1 MSFVAHR
8 SLKETYRKAVRGEG
22 IYVFDADGNKYL
34 DGSSGAG
41 VSCLGHSNERVISA
55 IKEQAE
61 KLCFA
66 SSVFYTNDPSEE
78 LAAVLAKDAP
88 GDLKYATFGC
98 GGSEQVEGA
107 LKIARQF
114 HVDRGEPSRTI
125 MIARKQSYHGMTLGT
140 LNVGGHIGRRQLY
153 TPMFAPTHLI
163 APHYAYRERREGETA
178 AAYSLRVANEL
189 ETKIL
194 ELGQENVAAFI
205 AEPVVGATNGCVAAD
220 DVYFK
225 RIREICDQY
234 GVLLILDEVFC
245 GMGRTG
251 TRHACEQDGVL
262 PDLLVMAKGLGGG
275 YQPISALL
283 ISEKI
288 INAIMDGRGYIANG
302 HTYMNHPLNC
312 AAGLAVQ
319 QEIADRDLIANVAKQ
334 GAYLRARLEETFG
347 QHAHVGDIR
356 GRGLM
361 QALEFVVDRETKEPF
376 PAEKQL
382 WAKLQKTAMTHGL
395 MCYPNGGTIDGI
407 KGDHVILAP
416 PYIISEAQV
425 DEMVEKLEKSV
436 AQTINQL

>member
-1 MSFVAHR
+1 MTNVAHR
-8 SLKETYRKAVRGEG
+8 SLKDVYRKAVRGDG
-22 IYVFDADGNKYL
+22 IYVYDAEGNKYL

-41 VSCLGHSNERVISA
+41 VSCLGHSNARVIDA
-55 IKEQAE
+55 IREQAS

-88 GDLKYATFGC
+88 GDLTFATFGC

-107 LKIARQF
+107 LKIARQY
-114 HVDRGEPSRTI
+114 HVDRDEPSRSI
-125 MIARKQSYHGMTLGT
+125 MIARRQSYHGMTLGT
-140 LNVGGHIGRRQLY
+140 LNVGGHVGRRQLY
-153 TPMFAPTHLI
+153 NPMFAPTHLI
-163 APHYAYRERREGETA
+163 APHYAYRERHADETPE
-178 AAYSLRVANEL
+178 AYSLRVANEL
-189 ETKIL
+189 EAKIL

-220 DVYFK
+220 EVYFK

-234 GVLLILDEVFC
+234 HVLLILDEVFC

-251 TRHACEQDGVL
+251 TRHACEQDGVV

-283 ISEKI
+283 ISEKVI
-288 INAIMDGRGYIANG
+288 DVIKGGRGYIANG

-319 QEIADRDLIANVAKQ
+319 QEISDRDLIANVRKQ
-334 GAYLRARLEETFG
+334 GAYLQSRLEDSFS
-347 QHAHVGDIR
+347 QHPHVGDIR

-361 QALEFVVDRETKEPF
+361 QALEFVSDRETKSPF
-376 PAEKQL
+376 PAKKQL

-395 MCYPNGGTIDGI
+395 MCYPNGGTIDGLN
-407 KGDHVILAP
+407 GDHVILAP
-416 PYIISEAQV
+416 PYIIEENQI

>member
-8 SLKETYRKAVRGEG
+8 SLKDTYRKAVRGDG
-22 IYVFDADGNKYL
+22 IYVYDADGNQYL

-41 VSCLGHSNERVISA
+41 VSCLGHSNDRIVKA
-55 IKEQAE
+55 IQEQAE

-78 LAAVLAKDAP
+78 LAELLAQDAP
-88 GDLKYATFGC
+88 GDLKFATFGC

-107 LKIARQF
+107 LKIARQY
-114 HVDRGEPSRTI
+114 HVDRGEPSRTM
-125 MIARKQSYHGMTLGT
+125 MIARRQSYHGMTLGT
-140 LNVGGHIGRRQLY
+140 LNVGGHLQRRQLY
-153 TPMFAPTHLI
+153 MPMFAPTHLI
-163 APHYAYRERREGETA
+163 APHYAYRERRVDETPE
-178 AAYSLRVANEL
+178 AYSLRVANEL
-189 ETKIL
+189 EHKIL
-194 ELGQENVAAFI
+194 ELGPENVAAFI

-220 DVYFK
+220 SVYFT

-234 GVLLILDEVFC
+234 HVLLILDEVFC

-251 TRHACEQDGVL
+251 TKYASTQDNVV

-288 INAIMDGRGYIANG
+288 INVIKDSRGYIANG
-302 HTYMNHPLNC
+302 HTYMNHPINC
-312 AAGLAVQ
+312 AAAVAVQ
-319 QEIADRDLIANVAKQ
+319 KEINERDLVGNVAKQ

-347 QHAHVGDIR
+347 QNPYVGDIR

-361 QALEFVVDRETKEPF
+361 QAMEFVTDRDSKETFAPDT
-376 PAEKQL
+376 QL
-382 WAKLQKTAMTHGL
+382 WQKLQKTAMTHGL
-395 MCYPNGGTIDGI
+395 MCYPNQGTVDGV

-416 PYIISEAQV
+416 PYIINEAQI
-425 DEMVEKLEKSV
+425 DELVEKLEKSV
-436 AQTINQL
+436 TEVFNQL

>member
-8 SLKETYRKAVRGEG
+8 SLKDTYRKAVRGEG
-22 IYVFDADGNKYL
+22 IYVFDAEGNKYL

-41 VSCLGHSNERVISA
+41 VSCLGHSNKRVVEA
-55 IKEQAE
+55 IKAQAD

-78 LAAVLAKDAP
+78 LAEVLAKDAP
-88 GDLKYATFGC
+88 GDLKFATFGC

-107 LKIARQF
+107 LKIARQY

-125 MIARKQSYHGMTLGT
+125 MIARRQSYHGMTLGT
-140 LNVGGHIGRRQLY
+140 LNVGGHVGRRQLY

-163 APHYAYRERREGETA
+163 APHYAYRERRVDETA
-178 AAYSLRVANEL
+178 EAYSLRVANEL
-189 ETKIL
+189 EHKIL
-194 ELGQENVAAFI
+194 ELGAENVAAFI

-220 DVYFK
+220 ETYFK

-251 TRHACEQDGVL
+251 TRHACEQDGVV

-288 INAIMDGRGYIANG
+288 IDTIKDGRGYIANG

-319 QEIADRDLIANVAKQ
+319 QEIADQDLIANVARQ
-334 GAYLRARLEETFG
+334 GAYLRARLEESFG

-361 QALEFVVDRETKEPF
+361 QAMEFVVDRETKDPF

-382 WAKLQKTAMTHGL
+382 WAKLQKTAMTYGL

-407 KGDHVILAP
+407 KGDHVIMAP
-416 PYIISEAQV
+416 PYIITEAQI
-425 DEMVEKLEKSV
+425 DEIVEKLEKSV

>member
-1 MSFVAHR
+1 
-8 SLKETYRKAVRGEG
+8 
-22 IYVFDADGNKYL
+22 
-34 DGSSGAG
+34 
-41 VSCLGHSNERVISA
+41 
-55 IKEQAE
+55 
-61 KLCFA
+61 
-66 SSVFYTNDPSEE
+66 
-78 LAAVLAKDAP
+78 
-88 GDLKYATFGC
+88 
-98 GGSEQVEGA
+98 
-107 LKIARQF
+107 LKIARQY

-125 MIARKQSYHGMTLGT
+125 MIARRQSYHGMTLGT

-163 APHYAYRERREGETA
+163 APHYAYRERRADETA
-178 AAYSLRVANEL
+178 EAYSLRVANEL
-189 ETKIL
+189 EHKIL
-194 ELGQENVAAFI
+194 ELGAENVAAFI

-220 DVYFK
+220 EVYFG

-234 GVLLILDEVFC
+234 AVLLILDEVFC

-251 TRHACEQDGVL
+251 TRHACEQDSVM

-288 INAIMDGRGYIANG
+288 INAIKGGRGYIANG

-312 AAGLAVQ
+312 AAGIAVQ
-319 QEIADRDLIANVAKQ
+319 QEIADRDLIANVARQ
-334 GAYLRARLEETFG
+334 GAYLRARLEESFG
-347 QHAHVGDIR
+347 QNPYVGDIR

-361 QALEFVVDRETKEPF
+361 QALEFVADRETKEPF

-382 WAKLQKTAMTHGL
+382 WAKLQKTAMTNGL

-407 KGDHVILAP
+407 RGDHVILAP
-416 PYIISEAQV
+416 PYIISEPQV

-436 AQTINQL
+436 AQTIDQL

>member
-66 SSVFYTNDPSEE
+66 SSVFYTNDPTEE
-78 LAAVLAKDAP
+78 LAAVLAKGAP

-107 LKIARQF
+107 LKIARQY

-125 MIARKQSYHGMTLGT
+125 MIARRQSYHGMTLGT

-251 TRHACEQDGVL
+251 TRHACEQDSVL

-288 INAIMDGRGYIANG
+288 INAVKDGRGYIANG

-334 GAYLRARLEETFG
+334 GAYLRARLEESFG

-376 PAEKQL
+376 PPEKQL